1 MKRYS
6 APMPVQSSSEDV
18 DADIFLTEAQAAD
31 LININPRTLQQW
43 RLRGAGPKF
52 VRISS
57 RCVRYR
63 YRDVTDW
70 AVRLLHSS
78 TSEY

>member
-1 MKRYS
+1 MKRHS
-6 APMPVQSSSEDV
+6 APLPVQASSEDV

-63 YRDVTDW
+63 YCDVTDW
-70 AVRLLHSS
+70 AVGLLRSS